1 MDTKELDITAE
12 LAHIE
17 LSEEEKAG
25 FAQAVSQ
32 LVEYFEI
39 MDKLELKEGDVEHH
53 IPLKTNALRSDNASE
68 SSLSDDILEQA
79 PDLEDRFI
87 AIPNVL

>member
-17 LSEEEKAG
+17 LSDEEKSG

-32 LVEYFEI
+32 LVEYFEV
-39 MDKLELKEGDVEHH
+39 MDQMELKQGDVEHH
-53 IPLKTNALRSDNASE
+53 IPIKSNALRKDQASE
-68 SSLSDDILEQA
+68 SPLSDDILEQA